1 MTRKLIKILFVIIVI
16 VILFGV
22 YWVST
27 FDILPVEEKLVSRF
41 EDHSGKV
48 TYEIFIMSGNAT
60 TNDAIQLRRVEKTNS
75 TVVSTI
81 ADFNAV
87 ESFKVLNDSSLQLSL
102 KDTYVESNE
111 PETFIVNLINGRTQ
125 QIKNDSLQRN

>member
-1 MTRKLIKILFVIIVI
+1 MTRKRLKILFAIIII

-22 YWVST
+22 YWMST

-48 TYEIFIMSGNAT
+48 MYEIFIISGNAT
-60 TNDAIQLRRVEKTNS
+60 TNDAIQLKRVEKVNS
-75 TVVSTI
+75 TVVATI

-87 ESFKVLNDSSLQLSL
+87 ESFRVLNDSSLQLSI
-102 KDTYVESNE
+102 KNTFVESNE
-111 PETFIVNLINGRTQ
+111 PETFIVNLINGRTR
-125 QIKNDSLQRN
+125 QIYSE